1 MNIISSANQFG
12 IAQLMQPE
20 KEKRISVPVGKS
32 ENMTEQHKNVEKNWK
47 RITKLLTNSRPN
59 SQVSKITVEANKT
72 HLQGGQTGFYTG
84 NGSIP
89 NVAWEMSYYVHRN
102 RKRSLKQHI
111 Q

>member
-1 MNIISSANQFG
+1 MQHHVSSDQFDMNIISSANQFG

-84 NGSIP
+84 NGSILH
-89 NVAWEMSYYVHRN
+89 A
-102 RKRSLKQHI
+102 I
-111 Q
+111 